1 MPPVTVALDAMG
13 GDRAPAE
20 IVAGA
25 VAAARPGELEVVLVG
40 REPAIRT
47 ALEGDPP
54 PGVSIRH
61 SDAAIDF
68 DEEAASA
75 VRAKPDASLVV
86 AAAGVRDGWAQ
97 AAVSAGSTGAML
109 AASLFAMRR
118 IPGVIRPG
126 LATVLPG
133 ASGPITLID
142 SGANADCKP
151 EMLVQFAH
159 MGACFGEDVLGV
171 REPRVGLLTIGE
183 ERGKGNELARDAQVL
198 LAAEPD
204 LRFIGNIEGRDLL
217 GDRVDVV
224 VTDGFTG
231 NVALKTV
238 EGTAR
243 EVFKLFRS
251 AADSSWRARIGGLLL
266 RPAVRTLGV
275 HMDPE
280 TYGGGFLLGLQGI
293 AVVAHGS
300 SSRTA
305 IANAVR
311 MAADG
316 VSHGVCT
323 HVAARVGR
331 TA

>member
-13 GDRAPAE
+13 GDRAPGE

-25 VAAARPGELEVVLVG
+25 VEAARPGALEVVLVG
-40 REPAIRT
+40 RERDIRA
-47 ALEGDPP
+47 ALHGDPP

-61 SDAAIDF
+61 SETAIDF

-75 VRAKPDASLVV
+75 VRSKPDASLVV

-118 IPGVIRPG
+118 IPGVVRPG

-133 ASGPITLID
+133 TAGPITLID

-159 MGACFGEDVLGV
+159 MGACFAEDVLGV
-171 REPRVGLLTIGE
+171 RNPRVGLLTIGE
-183 ERGKGNELARDAQVL
+183 ERGKGNELARDAQDL
-198 LAAEPD
+198 LAVEPD
-204 LRFIGNIEGRDLL
+204 LRYIGNVEGRDLL

-231 NVALKTV
+231 NVALKTT

-251 AADSSWRARIGGLLL
+251 AVDSSWRARAGGLLL
-266 RPAVRTLGV
+266 RPAVRKLGV

-311 MAADG
+311 MAAEG
-316 VSHGVCT
+316 VSHGVCA
-323 HVAARVGR
+323 HVATRVGR